1 MTAER
6 YTAVFT
12 GLLSLKRPG
21 EYPYL
26 TMGENPRGIGDGST
40 LRRGRPAGE
49 RLRLEIPFS
58 ELPENCRKVV
68 LEAYRDLWGLVA
80 CPGTPTAATP

>member
-12 GLLSLKRPG
+12 GVPAGREPG

-26 TMGENPRGIGDGST
+26 TMSEDPLGPGGSHA
-40 LRRGRPAGE
+40 LRRGRPPYGKLRRE
-49 RLRLEIPFS
+49 VPFNEFPEECRRLILD
-58 ELPENCRKVV
+58 
-68 LEAYRDLWGLVA
+68 AYRKLWDL
-80 CPGTPTAATP
+80 